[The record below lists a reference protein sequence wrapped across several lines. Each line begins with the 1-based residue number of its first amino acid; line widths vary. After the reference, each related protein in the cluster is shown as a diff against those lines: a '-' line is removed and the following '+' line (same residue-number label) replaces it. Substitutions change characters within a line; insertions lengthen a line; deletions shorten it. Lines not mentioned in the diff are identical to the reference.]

1 MKSKNDYK
9 ENTEFID
16 DAISN
21 LQLEEQ
27 RIKIFQQDSDK
38 ISDIVRKGVQW
49 QVNRF
54 QNINFNELQEMRR
67 YFGNLEP
74 TVLLYISC
82 IDL

>member
-9 ENTEFID
+9 ENAEFID

-38 ISDIVRKGVQW
+38 ISDIVKKGVQW

-74 TVLLYISC
+74 SVLLYISS